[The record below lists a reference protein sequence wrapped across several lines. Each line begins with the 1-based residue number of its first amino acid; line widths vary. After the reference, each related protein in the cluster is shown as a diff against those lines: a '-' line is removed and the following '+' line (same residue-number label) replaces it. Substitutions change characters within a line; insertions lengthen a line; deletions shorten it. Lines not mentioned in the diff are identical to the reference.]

1 MGNLI
6 RPPFC
11 LFPAQTRQPPIS
23 DWALPE
29 GQPHKRDWGHFSH
42 FGSLCNDKSSM
53 LEIEE

>member
-6 RPPFC
+6 RPPFS
-11 LFPAQTRQPPIS
+11 LFPAQTRQSPIS
-23 DWALPE
+23 DWALPVR
-29 GQPHKRDWGHFSH
+29 QSHKRDWGHFSY